1 VKRLEGRVDQ
11 AEVERICADP
21 VFERVTK
28 SRSVWRWSLTAAML
42 TIYFGYVLAIA
53 YDPILVIGRKATPDA
68 HLLIVPLLMIFA
80 PVALTGLYVF
90 KANASF
96 DGLAASMVKRES

>member
-1 VKRLEGRVDQ
+1 MDQ

-21 VFERVTK
+21 IFERVTK
-28 SRSVWRWSLTAAML
+28 SRSVWRWGLSAAML
-42 TIYFGYVLAIA
+42 VIYFGYVLAIA
-53 YDPILVIGRKATPDA
+53 FDPVLVVGRKAAPDA
-68 HLLIVPLLMIFA
+68 HLLIIPLLMIFA

-96 DGLAASMVKRES
+96 DGLATAMVERET